1 MKNLAAVGDSFMSLD
16 GDHPNT
22 HFSELLRDKY
32 KCNLSNYARGGG
44 SNHLIYL
51 QIKEILYKTETLPDF
66 IICGFTSFNRSII
79 SDNPLHYNHLIDA
92 IKLNDVYCYN
102 ENESK
107 EYPDRIPLFYYSS
120 DDNIENTGS
129 LDFLNEKNTELH
141 KRVTTYGE
149 VLPLIQDPIIN
160 VSRDIAIIISCVLL
174 LKEHNIPF
182 TFYSNFYDPSFEIPG
197 IKERYYGVNSEYNP
211 WNYTNGYNFAGTA
224 YHTNLHA
231 QKVLAD
237 LYSPIVEPYIDDRI

>member
-1 MKNLAAVGDSFMSLD
+1 MKELAVVGDSFMNIDSNY
-16 GDHPNT
+16 PNT
-22 HFSELLRDKY
+22 HFVELLSNKF
-32 KCNLSNYARGGG
+32 KCSLSHYARGGA

-51 QIKEILYKTETLPDF
+51 QIKEILYKTESLPDF
-66 IICGFTSFNRSII
+66 VICGFTSPNRSII
-79 SDNPLHYNHLIDA
+79 SDDPLRYNHLGDSIEL
-92 IKLNDVYCYN
+92 KDVYFYN
-102 ENESK
+102 ENQLK

-149 VLPLIQDPIIN
+149 VLPLVQDPIIN
-160 VSRDIAIIISCVLL
+160 TSRDIAIIISCVLL

-182 TFYSNFYDPSFEIPG
+182 TFYCNFYDPSFELPG

-211 WNYTNGYNFAGTA
+211 WNYTNTYNFASPS
-224 YHTNLHA
+224 YHTNIHA

-237 LYSPIVEPYIDDRI
+237 LYSPIVEPYIDNRI